1 MNARRWLKLACLL
14 VIVCG
19 VGLKLAIS
27 RQIDAEPPP
36 PLKAEVAIFL
46 TQQGFTIT
54 SSTNNLDLALVEA
67 ARGPDCALTVAV
79 MAPQGWHGGV
89 VRSLLP
95 PGEDL
100 FFVFDGAIYNHQPV
114 MRSRLQLY
122 ATLLARRLGFA
133 APLHPLLGVMAP
145 PACNAQAL
153 PWQDIARLFAA
164 LPGG

>member
-1 MNARRWLKLACLL
+1 M
-14 VIVCG
+14 
-19 VGLKLAIS
+19 GLKLAIS

-114 MRSRLQLY
+114 MRSRCNSMRRCWRAASASPRRSIRCWRDGAPRLQR
-122 ATLLARRLGFA
+122 AGPALAGYC
-133 APLHPLLGVMAP
+133 P
-145 PACNAQAL
+145 Q
-153 PWQDIARLFAA
+153 FAA